1 MHKLLIVDNEKI
13 IVDGLVEYFLD
24 LQEELNLD
32 VFGAY
37 SGKEAIRLLEKTKID
52 IVLSDIQ
59 MPGMSGLE
67 LQEETM
73 RRWPRCKFVFLSG
86 YDDFAYVQQA
96 VRGGASNYIL
106 KTEGYEVITDAVQ
119 RVLEELK
126 EAVRQDRFL
135 SNAKSQL
142 QQSLQLMQKEFM
154 EDVLLGDQQSL
165 RNLRS
170 NFEQLSFKLN
180 CDEPALLVIGRIDE
194 WRDITAPSERAL
206 IKFAIQN
213 IAEEFMAP
221 LLRVYSFAYEPSRL
235 VWLLQT
241 KEEPDTSDAEENRKH
256 ALRFVQQTLAD
267 IQQACKEL
275 LKVSVSFAVG
285 GTFGSWDRVSERFE
299 ALKLAFHLGLGM
311 RKETIFLDAKS
322 GEAVE
327 TAPRQEPQPK
337 PVNGQIRMLQ
347 SMLENGERDEFVRLL
362 AALLDEADE
371 PGPYRDAVRLEIALS
386 LAGMFLSA
394 INRWALHEEICR
406 SIDIGMLARL
416 DVIHAWKASASYFY
430 RLTEEVFDVKSNRK
444 IDQEQDMITQ
454 IQNYVDDQLANDLSL
469 TKIGEAFGHH
479 PYYLSRLYK
488 QITKVG
494 LSEYIADTRLAK
506 TKQLLKESELKVSD
520 IAKEVGF
527 ISEAYFYR
535 FFKKSTGLTPQ
546 EYRDA

>member
-24 LQEELNLD
+24 LQEALNVD

-37 SGKEAIRLLEKTKID
+37 SGKEAIQLLEKTKID

-59 MPGMSGLE
+59 MPGMSGLA

-73 RRWPRCKFVFLSG
+73 RRWPRCKFIFLSG

-106 KTEGYEVITDAVQ
+106 KTEGYEVITDAVS

-126 EAVRQDRFL
+126 ETVRLDHFL
-135 SNAKSQL
+135 SNAKSRL
-142 QQSLQLMQKEFM
+142 QQSQQLMQKEFM
-154 EDVLLGDQQSL
+154 EDVLLGDPQSL

-206 IKFAIQN
+206 FKFAIQN

-241 KEEPDTSDAEENRKH
+241 KDEPDTADAEEVRKH

-267 IQQACKEL
+267 IQLTCKEL

-285 GTFGSWDRVSERFE
+285 GAFGPWDRVSERFE

-311 RKETIFLDAKS
+311 RKETIFLDAAS
-322 GEAVE
+322 GETAE
-327 TAPRQEPQPK
+327 TAPKQEPQSK
-337 PVNGQIRMLQ
+337 PVNGQIRKLQ
-347 SMLENGERDEFVRLL
+347 SLLENGERDEFVRLL
-362 AALLDEADE
+362 AALLDEADASD
-371 PGPYRDAVRLEIALS
+371 PYRDAVRLEIALS

-394 INRWALHEEICR
+394 INRWELHEEICR
-406 SIDIGMLARL
+406 SIDLGMLARL
-416 DVIHAWKASASYFY
+416 DVVHAWKTSVSYFY
-430 RLTEEVFDVKSNRK
+430 QLTEAVFDGKSNRE
-444 IDQEQDMITQ
+444 IDQEQDMITR
-454 IQNYVDDQLANDLSL
+454 IQNYVNDELANDLSL

-506 TKQLLKESELKVSD
+506 AKQLLKEGERKVSD

-535 FFKKSTGLTPQ
+535 FFKKSTGITPQ